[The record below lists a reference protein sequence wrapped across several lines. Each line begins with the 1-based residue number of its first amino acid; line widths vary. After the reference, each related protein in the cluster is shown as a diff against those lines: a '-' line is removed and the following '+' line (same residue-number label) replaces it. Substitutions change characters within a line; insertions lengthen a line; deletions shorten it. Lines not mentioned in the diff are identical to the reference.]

1 MNKRAKPW
9 YRSRGV
15 IGSIGS
21 MLAATVTIAASLA
34 DWGGQLEAGVLGLV
48 LGGVALW
55 GRLVANAPIK
65 LDTPKLP
72 GILKR
77 GGGEG

>member
-1 MNKRAKPW
+1 MSKGPKTW
-9 YRSRGV
+9 WRSRGV

-34 DWGGQLEAGVLGLV
+34 DWDGQLEAGVMGLV

-55 GRLVANAPIK
+55 GRLVANRPIK
-65 LDTPKLP
+65 LSAPETPSALR
-72 GILKR
+72 R
-77 GGGEG
+77 GDEG